1 VSQRL
6 SEDVIDYGV
15 KETHH
20 VDVMKFFDNKMEDA
34 LENGVKKT
42 RGVAMKTDWSIET
55 TIENGIKESICYD
68 EYNRVPVNY
77 NGYLDTIIQD
87 GIKETNYDTSQYSED
102 VEEVIQHGIKE
113 IYEIDWIDFYNSI
126 SPNGY
131 NVTGGG
137 QGKKMKTTKELSRI
151 ISKGL
156 KNSEKWQETKNSEEY
171 KIKMEKSFIGW
182 FRGKKFS
189 QEHKEKIWEK
199 NKERILEFNKSTSKK
214 WIVVD
219 KDNSIIRMTGKEE
232 YFEKLGMDTGVV
244 SRMSQSLNQGNN
256 RKRYNGYYCFIDN
269 NESNEVILS
278 IVSKLDEFYIK
289 EYKIFNRVTQETKIL
304 KKNEVYSFCTT
315 ENYDYSSF
323 LRMIKGQFKSYKNW
337 VI

>member
-1 VSQRL
+1 MIIYKSTNKITGKIYIGQTTKSLEQRIKGHINESKIDKNRPFL
-6 SEDVIDYGV
+6 SSINKYGEDNFTFETIDSANNLN
-15 KETHH
+15 ELN
-20 VDVMKFFDNKMEDA
+20 D
-34 LENGVKKT
+34 
-42 RGVAMKTDWSIET
+42 
-55 TIENGIKESICYD
+55 
-68 EYNRVPVNY
+68 
-77 NGYLDTIIQD
+77 
-87 GIKETNYDTSQYSED
+87 
-102 VEEVIQHGIKE
+102 KE
-113 IYEIDWIDFYNSI
+113 IYWINFYNSI

-151 ISKGL
+151 ISEGL

-214 WIVVD
+214 WIVID
-219 KDNSIIRMTGKEE
+219 ENNNITRIIGKED
-232 YFEKLGMDTGVV
+232 YFNNLGMDTGVV

-269 NESNEVILS
+269 NESNETILS
-278 IVSKLDEFYIK
+278 IISKLDDFHIK
-289 EYKIFNRVTQETKIL
+289 EYKIYNRITQETKIL
-304 KKNEVYSFCTT
+304 KKDEVYSFCMV

>member
-1 VSQRL
+1 MIIYKSTNKITGKIYIGQT
-6 SEDVIDYGV
+6 
-15 KETHH
+15 THTLDKRIKGH
-20 VDVMKFFDNKMEDA
+20 
-34 LENGVKKT
+34 
-42 RGVAMKTDWSIET
+42 
-55 TIENGIKESICYD
+55 IKESKIESNRPFMLSINKYGEDNFEFETIDSADNLD
-68 EYNRVPVNY
+68 ELNN
-77 NGYLDTIIQD
+77 
-87 GIKETNYDTSQYSED
+87 
-102 VEEVIQHGIKE
+102 KE
-113 IYEIDWIDFYNSI
+113 IYWIDFYNSV

-151 ISKGL
+151 ISEGL
-156 KNSEKWQETKNSEEY
+156 KNSEKWQKTKNSEEY

-189 QEHKEKIWEK
+189 PEHKEKIWEK
-199 NKERILEFNKSTSKK
+199 NKDRILEFNKSTSKK

-219 KDNSIIRMTGKEE
+219 KENNIIRITGKEE
-232 YFEKLGMDTGVV
+232 YFEKLGMDTGDI
-244 SRMSQSLNQGNN
+244 SRMSKTLSQGKN

-269 NESNEVILS
+269 GESDETILK
-278 IVSKLDEFYIK
+278 IVSKLDEFYNK
-289 EYKIFNRVTQETKIL
+289 EYKIYNRITQETKIL
-304 KKNEVYSFCTT
+304 KKDEVYSFCMT

>member
-1 VSQRL
+1 MIIYKSTNKITGKIYIGQT
-6 SEDVIDYGV
+6 
-15 KETHH
+15 THTLDKRIKGH
-20 VDVMKFFDNKMEDA
+20 
-34 LENGVKKT
+34 
-42 RGVAMKTDWSIET
+42 
-55 TIENGIKESICYD
+55 IKESKIESNRPFMLSINKYGEDNFEFETIDSADNLD
-68 EYNRVPVNY
+68 ELNN
-77 NGYLDTIIQD
+77 
-87 GIKETNYDTSQYSED
+87 
-102 VEEVIQHGIKE
+102 KE
-113 IYEIDWIDFYNSI
+113 IYWIDFYNSV

-151 ISKGL
+151 ISEGL

-171 KIKMEKSFIGW
+171 IKKRKEYFIGW
-182 FRGKKFS
+182 NKGKKFS

-214 WIVVD
+214 WIVID
-219 KDNSIIRMTGKEE
+219 KNNNIARITGKEE
-232 YFEKLGMDTGVV
+232 YFNNLGMDTGDI
-244 SRMSQSLNQGNN
+244 SRMSKILSQGKN

-269 NESNEVILS
+269 NESDETILK
-278 IVSKLDEFYIK
+278 IVSKLDDVYIK
-289 EYKIFNRVTQETKIL
+289 EYKIYNRITQETKIL
-304 KKNEVYSFCTT
+304 KKDEIYSFCLR

>member
-1 VSQRL
+1 MIIYKSTNKITGKIYIGQT
-6 SEDVIDYGV
+6 
-15 KETHH
+15 THTLDKRIKGH
-20 VDVMKFFDNKMEDA
+20 
-34 LENGVKKT
+34 
-42 RGVAMKTDWSIET
+42 
-55 TIENGIKESICYD
+55 IKESKIESNRPFMLSINKYGEDNFTFETIDSANNLD
-68 EYNRVPVNY
+68 ELN
-77 NGYLDTIIQD
+77 D
-87 GIKETNYDTSQYSED
+87 KEVY
-102 VEEVIQHGIKE
+102 
-113 IYEIDWIDFYNSI
+113 WINFYNSV

-151 ISKGL
+151 ISEGL
-156 KNSEKWQETKNSEEY
+156 KNSEKWQETKNNEEY

-182 FRGKKFS
+182 FKGKKFS

-199 NKERILEFNKSTSKK
+199 NKERILEFNKNTSKK
-214 WIVVD
+214 WIVID
-219 KDNSIIRMTGKEE
+219 ENNNITRIIGKED
-232 YFEKLGMDTGVV
+232 YFNNLGMDTGVV

-269 NESNEVILS
+269 NESNETILS
-278 IVSKLDEFYIK
+278 IISKLDDFYIK
-289 EYKIFNRVTQETKIL
+289 EYKIYNRITQETKIL
-304 KKNEVYSFCTT
+304 KKDEVYSFCMV